1 MAAVESTRSEFI
13 LDSSLICEYISKII
27 GRFLLVYAMPKE
39 KVDSESR
46 VPTSDIDEEVA
57 GGAPGEEGGGSE
69 ERDRKSSSKVKPKKQ
84 ANDGEDGGEDTQSKI
99 KNFFYKNSVPIGGFF
114 ITFTTMVGGYLS
126 LMSELKR
133 VGTPKAMTYGS
144 SQRQLRGSG
153 Y

>member
-1 MAAVESTRSEFI
+1 MKGDE
-13 LDSSLICEYISKII
+13 DKSSKKAPE
-27 GRFLLVYAMPKE
+27 RDE
-39 KVDSESR
+39 
-46 VPTSDIDEEVA
+46 IDDDG
-57 GGAPGEEGGGSE
+57 GGAGEGGGAGD
-69 ERDRKSSSKVKPKKQ
+69 ERGPKLNSKDKPKKK